1 MRPASCCL
9 LPLAQHRRP
18 STTAFSMRC
27 LPSSH
32 ESPRIAIGA
41 AGLRMSMISRLCSAL
56 LLAFLLLPL
65 GAAGQARADEPR
77 FTRIEP
83 VIHDGK
89 LQIDAEVDFQL
100 NDQLRDAAERG
111 LPLYFTAADR
121 KSTRLNSSH
130 SCALRMPYS
139 A

>member
-1 MRPASCCL
+1 
-9 LPLAQHRRP
+9 
-18 STTAFSMRC
+18 
-27 LPSSH
+27 
-32 ESPRIAIGA
+32 
-41 AGLRMSMISRLCSAL
+41 MSMFSRLCSAL

-100 NDQLRDAAERG
+100 KDQLRDAAERG
-111 LPLYFTAADR
+111 LPLYFTADPVISR
-121 KSTRLNSSH
+121 SPWWWVDDPVVDTTLTWRVVYN
-130 SCALRMPYS
+130 ALPPPQRDAARQTTPPGVATES
-139 A
+139 

>member
-1 MRPASCCL
+1 
-9 LPLAQHRRP
+9 
-18 STTAFSMRC
+18 
-27 LPSSH
+27 
-32 ESPRIAIGA
+32 
-41 AGLRMSMISRLCSAL
+41 MSMFSRLCSAL

-111 LPLYFTAADR
+111 LPLYFTAGLVISRSRWWRFDDTVVDPTLTWPVVYNPLPTPRPPRADNLHR
-121 KSTRLNSSH
+121 PR
-130 SCALRMPYS
+130 APP
-139 A
+139 